1 MLNTHSCGARWGGA
15 GRSHCAGCHETF
27 SSDSAW
33 TRHRRGLAC
42 RDPRDAGLVAADNP
56 HGGVIWQRPGTWQP
70 TDPATRSSTTTAGPA
85 YPPMTS
91 SPQPDCSTTS

>member
-15 GRSHCAGCHETF
+15 GRCHCAGCHETF

-42 RDPRDAGLVAADNP
+42 RDPRDAGLVAVDNP
-56 HGGVIWQRPGTWQP
+56 HGGVMWQRPGTWRIQVVTIPQGSSVVVQP
-70 TDPATRSSTTTAGPA
+70 KATK
-85 YPPMTS
+85 
-91 SPQPDCSTTS
+91 

>member
-1 MLNTHSCGARWGGA
+1 MLNTHTCGARWGGA
-15 GRSHCAGCHETF
+15 GRCNCAGCHETF

-56 HGGVIWQRPGTWQP
+56 HGGVVWQRPGTWQP
-70 TDPATRSSTTTAGPA
+70 TDPA
-85 YPPMTS
+85 
-91 SPQPDCSTTS
+91 